1 MLTARKVVSLT
12 ENKNNI
18 IKLHD
23 SKLEKYLSKFDI
35 ANHDFS
41 FDSVDTKTDAYT
53 LRKYYDANLK
63 RANTLVTDDEF
74 VGKTFDNLD
83 IIGNLIENKLVIKR

>member
-1 MLTARKVVSLT
+1 MVTARKVVSFT
-12 ENKNNI
+12 ENENNI

-35 ANHDFS
+35 AQDTFS
-41 FDSVDTKTDAYT
+41 FSSVDTKTDAYK
-53 LRKYYDANLK
+53 LKKYYDDSFN
-63 RANTLVTDDEF
+63 RASKLVTDDEF

-83 IIGNLIENKLVIKR
+83 VIGNLIENKLFIKR